1 MAAEMDAE
9 VADDILARVAQ
20 DGTMDYSCWPK
31 LLPIVVSRIEK
42 IAHTEFPIPH
52 IPWAQQPARPSSPRF
67 IAPLPSSSDPI
78 DTPRSSQEASN
89 KENDAPTSAP
99 RPPGDDNVA
108 SSPPKAP
115 SPVPNTTTTEPSQPQ
130 QPVLPVPVAEMLH
143 GVTSH
148 LTTNFPDYPPHTI
161 QRLAEL
167 VLKPRPQYRSVVGY
181 LNALD
186 RVVHVTSGANLYPL
200 PPAIPDLSGMGG
212 MSNGGGP
219 DTDNGSASLSSANN
233 IGSDEALG
241 GALLTPIP
249 WLTRKT
255 NGDGGDDDG
264 SISDAGSSSPLSASG
279 ASDPSTQHEQQQRAL
294 AQQHSHIT
302 FAQSSVSPQVRKES
316 TEMIEGPNGMGSIE
330 TVSISVN
337 GIPSTGAGGHLL
349 GLSQQPQRGVTQGE
363 LLRQEQRAGVVPVSQ
378 VSGNTNSDSSSTTPQ
393 GYTAA
398 QTTPLSAAPHGEGSS
413 TTAPPADEDIVMGE
427 NSDPEEEQQD
437 EEVPHARGPQEIGP
451 EDTGPQT
458 ARSSIAMSHTGEVD
472 MKALDVE
479 AAVGRR
485 LQSPPAT
492 GSAPTDT
499 NTSPSKSGDSKDLVP
514 QSPKR
519 EAEDD
524 SSEAGSS
531 QKRQRTETEDKT
543 DSNMNTAEAS
553 TSSTTEEATKPESSE
568 VPKASE
574 ATKQEEPKK
583 DEEDKPAQKEE
594 KEDEDMVLVDRP
606 APTNSH
612 ETPAT
617 APAEEGESSKG
628 KETEASGDEQPKSS

>member
-1 MAAEMDAE
+1 MSEMDAE
-9 VADDILARVAQ
+9 VADDILAR
-20 DGTMDYSCWPK
+20 
-31 LLPIVVSRIEK
+31 
-42 IAHTEFPIPH
+42 IAHTEFPIPD
-52 IPWAQQPARPSSPRF
+52 IPSPQPPARPSSSRF
-67 IAPLPSSSDPI
+67 LTPLPSSSDPI
-78 DTPRSSQEASN
+78 DTPLSSQETKN

-99 RPPGDDNVA
+99 RPPAGDHVA

-115 SPVPNTTTTEPSQPQ
+115 SPNPNATTEVSQAQ
-130 QPVLPVPVAEMLH
+130 QPVLPVPVAEMLN

-148 LTTNFPDYPPHTI
+148 LTANFPDYPPHTI

-200 PPAIPDLSGMGG
+200 PPAIPDLSGM
-212 MSNGGGP
+212 MSNGSPVLDKGAP
-219 DTDNGSASLSSANN
+219 SLSAANN

-249 WLTRKT
+249 WLTRRA

-279 ASDPSTQHEQQQRAL
+279 ASDPNTQHEQQQRAL
-294 AQQHSHIT
+294 AQQYSHIT

-337 GIPSTGAGGHLL
+337 GIPSIGAGGGLL

-378 VSGNTNSDSSSTTPQ
+378 VAGGNNDNNTAQ

-398 QTTPLSAAPHGEGSS
+398 QTTPLSAAVPGEGPSATATTGSS
-413 TTAPPADEDIVMGE
+413 VDEDIVMGE
-427 NSDPEEEQQD
+427 NSDHEEEPE

-451 EDTGPQT
+451 EDTGPQS
-458 ARSSIAMSHTGEVD
+458 ARSSIVLSHTGEVD
-472 MKALDVE
+472 MSALDVE

-492 GSAPTDT
+492 EASRSAQAEGTTTSTTTTTTTTAPEGGSCDEE
-499 NTSPSKSGDSKDLVP
+499 NLVP
-514 QSPKR
+514 PSPKR

-524 SSEAGSS
+524 DSELGSTH
-531 QKRQRTETEDKT
+531 KRQRTEDKAGT
-543 DSNMNTAEAS
+543 NTAEAS
-553 TSSTTEEATKPESSE
+553 SSTTEVTKPDG
-568 VPKASE
+568 SE
-574 ATKQEEPKK
+574 A
-583 DEEDKPAQKEE
+583 AKEE
-594 KEDEDMVLVDRP
+594 EV
-606 APTNSH
+606 
-612 ETPAT
+612 T
-617 APAEEGESSKG
+617 AAGEEEQAEGGEPSNQQQA
-628 KETEASGDEQPKSS
+628 EAREEQPKSS

>member
-1 MAAEMDAE
+1 MSEMDAE

-20 DGTMDYSCWPK
+20 DGSMDYSCWPK

-42 IAHTEFPIPH
+42 IAHTEFPIPD
-52 IPWAQQPARPSSPRF
+52 IPSPQPPARPSSSRF
-67 IAPLPSSSDPI
+67 LTPLPSSSDPI
-78 DTPRSSQEASN
+78 DTPLSSQETNN

-99 RPPGDDNVA
+99 RPPAGDHVA

-115 SPVPNTTTTEPSQPQ
+115 SPNPNATTEMSQAQ
-130 QPVLPVPVAEMLH
+130 QPVLPVPVAEMLN

-148 LTTNFPDYPPHTI
+148 LTANFPDYPPHTI

-200 PPAIPDLSGMGG
+200 PPAIPDLSGM
-212 MSNGGGP
+212 MSNGGPVVDKGAP
-219 DTDNGSASLSSANN
+219 SLSAANN

-249 WLTRKT
+249 WLTRRA

-279 ASDPSTQHEQQQRAL
+279 ASDPNTQHEQQQRAL
-294 AQQHSHIT
+294 AQQYSHIT

-337 GIPSTGAGGHLL
+337 GIPSIGAGGGLL

-378 VSGNTNSDSSSTTPQ
+378 VTGGNNNNNNTAQ

-398 QTTPLSAAPHGEGSS
+398 QTTPLSAAAPGEGPSATATTTGSS
-413 TTAPPADEDIVMGE
+413 VDEDIVMGE
-427 NSDPEEEQQD
+427 NSDHEEEQE

-451 EDTGPQT
+451 EDTGPQS
-458 ARSSIAMSHTGEVD
+458 ARSSIVLSHTGEVD
-472 MKALDVE
+472 MSALDVE

-492 GSAPTDT
+492 EASSSAQADGTTTTTATTTATTASESGSCDAE
-499 NTSPSKSGDSKDLVP
+499 KSVP
-514 QSPKR
+514 PSPKR
-519 EAEDD
+519 EAEHDD
-524 SSEAGSS
+524 SELGSTH
-531 QKRQRTETEDKT
+531 KRQRTEDKAGT
-543 DSNMNTAEAS
+543 NTAEAS
-553 TSSTTEEATKPESSE
+553 SSTTEVTKPDTSEAAKEEEEETAAGEEEQAEGGEPSNQQQAEATE
-568 VPKASE
+568 
-574 ATKQEEPKK
+574 
-583 DEEDKPAQKEE
+583 
-594 KEDEDMVLVDRP
+594 
-606 APTNSH
+606 
-612 ETPAT
+612 
-617 APAEEGESSKG
+617 
-628 KETEASGDEQPKSS
+628 EQPKSS